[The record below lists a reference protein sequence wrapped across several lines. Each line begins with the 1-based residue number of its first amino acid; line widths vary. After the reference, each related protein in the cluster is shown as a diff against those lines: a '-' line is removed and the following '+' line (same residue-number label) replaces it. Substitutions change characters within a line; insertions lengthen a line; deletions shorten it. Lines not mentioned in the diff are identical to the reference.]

1 MTVISNILRNFA
13 VAICQSLKE
22 KVTVSQNSSTAIPIF
37 SRTNPTYTASLG
49 LFWCQF
55 LRKKLTSEITS

>member
-22 KVTVSQNSSTAIPIF
+22 KVTVSQNSSTAIPFIF
-37 SRTNPTYTASLG
+37 QDESYIHGLSWPVFGVSLLG
-49 LFWCQF
+49 
-55 LRKKLTSEITS
+55 RN

>member
-37 SRTNPTYTASLG
+37 FPDESYIHG
-49 LFWCQF
+49 LSWPV
-55 LRKKLTSEITS
+55 LVSVS